1 MFAVSAALV
10 ITWGIV
16 ASSMTVP
23 PLAASRTI
31 PIGPVDDPER
41 LRAAL
46 VSVNGVREAIVIPEH
61 GVAHLKVL
69 PGWDEGSVMKLV
81 GGKA

>member
-1 MFAVSAALV
+1 LPP
-10 ITWGIV
+10 V
-16 ASSMTVP
+16 AT
-23 PLAASRTI
+23 SRTI

-46 VSVNGVREAIVIPEH
+46 VSVNGVREAIVIPER
-61 GVAHLKVL
+61 GVAYLKVL
-69 PGWDEGSVMKLV
+69 PGWDEGSVTKLV